1 MNKLQANQL
10 VTSLYKAVD
19 NKDLGYLDTVLA
31 EHLNFRIGNFETI
44 TDKPTALDAN
54 KQFFNSIGS
63 MKHSIDK
70 VWSINQEVICSGV
83 VNYVRLDGS
92 ELCAF
97 FSTQLTLVGGK
108 ITDYFVYADISE
120 L

>member
-1 MNKLQANQL
+1 MNKLQASQL
-10 VTSLYKAVD
+10 ITSLYKAVD
-19 NKDLGYLDTVLA
+19 NKDLNYLEFILA
-31 EHLNFRIGNFETI
+31 EHVNFRIGNFNTI
-44 TDKPTALDAN
+44 TDKHTALDAN

-70 VWSINQEVICSGV
+70 VWSAGKDVICSGIV
-83 VNYVRLDGS
+83 DYVRLDGS
-92 ELCAF
+92 EHCAF

>member
-1 MNKLQANQL
+1 MNNLQANQL
-10 VTSLYKAVD
+10 ITSLYSAVD
-19 NKDLGYLDTVLA
+19 NKDLSYLDTALA
-31 EHLNFRIGNFETI
+31 ENVNFRIGNFNTI
-44 TDKPTALDAN
+44 TDKQSALDAN
-54 KQFFNSIGS
+54 KQFFDSISS

-70 VWSINQEVICSGV
+70 VWSAGKDVICSGAV
-83 VNYVRLDGS
+83 DYVRLDGS
-92 ELCAF
+92 KHCAF